1 MIVSV
6 AQIYRKTARNLD
18 TAARRHGFSW
28 RDPAGG
34 EKERV
39 VADLA
44 TLAARR
50 GIRLSLCGQPDLLRP
65 GITEARCIDA
75 DRLSRLAGRP
85 LPAAAKAHR
94 PTCACYASRDIGS
107 YDSCPHGCAYCYA
120 VSGRDA
126 AKRRFAAHDPAA
138 EYLVQPNAASRCHE
152 APG

>member
-1 MIVSV
+1 MSG
-6 AQIYRKTARNLD
+6 A
-18 TAARRHGFSW
+18 
-28 RDPAGG
+28 
-34 EKERV
+34 
-39 VADLA
+39 
-44 TLAARR
+44 
-50 GIRLSLCGQPDLLRP
+50 LLRYAKNP
-65 GITEARCIDA
+65 AALLGLVLLIAVIAMAFLAPILFPKDP
-75 DRLSRLAGRP
+75 LSLAGRP

-94 PTCACYASRDIGS
+94 QTCACYASRDIGS